1 VSTVTGL
8 VLAGAGLSETAGRL
22 VPLLARRHRAASHT
36 AVLALLLTGTV
47 VQALVFAAWPLVAAR
62 ATGLV
67 TGGPAATATW
77 TAGSA
82 APLLLCAILAF
93 PLLGP
98 ALHVVVL
105 GVAGIDLAGQIAATT
120 GVAWWP
126 ALAGVAATGVM
137 LALLLGG
144 IRRAVGAPGTSP

>member
-22 VPLLARRHRAASHT
+22 VPLLARRRRAASHT
-36 AVLALLLTGTV
+36 AVIGLLLAGTV
-47 VQALVFAAWPLVAAR
+47 VQALVFAVWPLAASR
-62 ATGLV
+62 AAGLV
-67 TGGPAATATW
+67 TDGPAAAATW

-105 GVAGIDLAGQIAATT
+105 GVAGIDLAGQIATTT
-120 GVAWWP
+120 GLAWWP
-126 ALAGVAATGVM
+126 ALACVAATGAV

-144 IRRAVGAPGTSP
+144 VRRAVGGPGTPP